1 MADVI
6 ENIFIK
12 LLLFIQTDKLYTWK
26 LVRTR
31 IYSNI
36 WLDIPR
42 SRIISLLFYIG
53 ISIFPSPLLV
63 SRTGETVAIGWKLD
77 GVEISPPKKFDET
90 RDLTRLLVYRVLA
103 TNRSK
108 VSRQGLRPRGE
119 RWRSVDNLLLG

>member
-36 WLDIPR
+36 
-42 SRIISLLFYIG
+42 
-53 ISIFPSPLLV
+53 
-63 SRTGETVAIGWKLD
+63 
-77 GVEISPPKKFDET
+77 
-90 RDLTRLLVYRVLA
+90 
-103 TNRSK
+103 
-108 VSRQGLRPRGE
+108 
-119 RWRSVDNLLLG
+119 